1 MEASYP
7 SDASFHTLS
16 LINKQIM
23 LPVAPGRYFNE
34 INQEWA
40 SPMFKWFLSKQMHYE
55 SLIHYI
61 TNDSKPIALNFNLS
75 QVSSDKLR
83 AVSHS
88 ASPRSKFSKGK
99 CFGRWVLQWHPP
111 PAASLSFSYRHLNF
125 KWPKLKQY
133 DLAGDRFL
141 PLGGLIWK
149 EEAKI
154 ITKCPM
160 PTSWNRWSQRAM
172 NKILPDS
179 FFTPHIF
186 LGVLESGIFS

>member
-7 SDASFHTLS
+7 SDPSFHTVS
-16 LINKQIM
+16 VINKQI
-23 LPVAPGRYFNE
+23 LSPVAPCRYFNE

-61 TNDSKPIALNFNLS
+61 TSDSKPIALNFNLS
-75 QVSSDKLR
+75 QVPSDKLR
-83 AVSHS
+83 AVSHP

-99 CFGRWVLQWHPP
+99 VFWWVSFAVA

-160 PTSWNRWSQRAM
+160 PTSRNRMKPKGYEQNPSS
-172 NKILPDS
+172 I
-179 FFTPHIF
+179 FTPHIS
-186 LGVLESGIFS
+186 LGVLESGTFS